1 MKALRIIVYMV
12 CLLFPLSCGEK
23 ESPDGPE
30 VPPLVPEG
38 EYVPVGKPDIKD
50 DIRVKV
56 LSGTASS
63 WQQGENIEKSF
74 DGSYETL
81 YHSSW
86 DNSAGGYFP
95 VTLTYSFSKGTDID
109 YLVYH
114 PRKSGSNGNFRET
127 EIHYKIRG
135 KEWSAAGKYDF
146 KGSGHPSKV
155 DFRTTLKDVE
165 SIRFTVWSG
174 AGDGQGFASCSE
186 MEFYRVNPDKFDPLS
201 LFTDRACSALRPG
214 VTDEDIRSCGSEFFR
229 NIAAYMKAGRYPTEF
244 RVQEYSAYPY
254 PEVVAWDLKISPYS
268 FMDGATG
275 IFSPGGEDMVV
286 LVDGLGNRQA
296 SVYVQNLDRPGGDGF
311 HGRSFPL
318 SDGVNQFKSM
328 DKGLL
333 YVVFQSDDYLT
344 ANPVKVHFA
353 GGRVNGLFDLRRH
366 KDTDWQR
373 LLGAAEYS
381 FFDVVGE
388 YSHLTFPT
396 SRFRAHTPDGAALV
410 RVFDSFVRAE
420 QELMGLYRYGRT
432 FPNRMRFIVIY
443 TSYMYATSYYTA
455 YNDSTLPQLCD
466 VLSLTTGSCWGPAHE
481 VGHCNQTRPGLKW
494 LGTTEVTNN
503 IMSEYV
509 QTTILRQP
517 SRLQTEDM
525 GEGLPNRYAKAWRD
539 ILAAGAP
546 HSTEGDVFCKLVP
559 FWQLQLYFGEVLGQT
574 PELREDK
581 GGFYPDVFE
590 HVRTSPDLGTA
601 GEQQTEFVLTCSKAS
616 GHNLLDFFTKWGF
629 LTPVDASIDDYGSG
643 RMTVTESRIE
653 EIRQRVEALGLPKPD
668 SPIEYITDNNKGLFK
683 TRPEVIPGSVS
694 VSSSG
699 TVTLTDWKN
708 VVVFEVRD
716 ADGGLVFASEGKL
729 APSSKAVF
737 SVPGGWNPSYR
748 LMAVSATGKRTDV
761 TP

>member
-1 MKALRIIVYMV
+1 M
-12 CLLFPLSCGEK
+12 
-23 ESPDGPE
+23 
-30 VPPLVPEG
+30 
-38 EYVPVGKPDIKD
+38 
-50 DIRVKV
+50 
-56 LSGTASS
+56 
-63 WQQGENIEKSF
+63 
-74 DGSYETL
+74 
-81 YHSSW
+81 
-86 DNSAGGYFP
+86 
-95 VTLTYSFSKGTDID
+95 
-109 YLVYH
+109 
-114 PRKSGSNGNFRET
+114 
-127 EIHYKIRG
+127 
-135 KEWSAAGKYDF
+135 
-146 KGSGHPSKV
+146 
-155 DFRTTLKDVE
+155 
-165 SIRFTVWSG
+165 
-174 AGDGQGFASCSE
+174 
-186 MEFYRVNPDKFDPLS
+186 
-201 LFTDRACSALRPG
+201 
-214 VTDEDIRSCGSEFFR
+214 
-229 NIAAYMKAGRYPTEF
+229 
-244 RVQEYSAYPY
+244 
-254 PEVVAWDLKISPYS
+254 
-268 FMDGATG
+268 
-275 IFSPGGEDMVV
+275 
-286 LVDGLGNRQA
+286 
-296 SVYVQNLDRPGGDGF
+296 
-311 HGRSFPL
+311 
-318 SDGVNQFKSM
+318 
-328 DKGLL
+328 
-333 YVVFQSDDYLT
+333 
-344 ANPVKVHFA
+344 
-353 GGRVNGLFDLRRH
+353 
-366 KDTDWQR
+366 
-373 LLGAAEYS
+373 
-381 FFDVVGE
+381 GE
-388 YSHLTFPT
+388 YSHLAFPT

-525 GEGLPNRYAKAWRD
+525 GKGCRTATPKPGGTFWPRARLIPQKATCSASSSLSGRSSSTSERFWGRHPSCGRTKEGSTPMSLNMSGLP
-539 ILAAGAP
+539 L
-546 HSTEGDVFCKLVP
+546 
-559 FWQLQLYFGEVLGQT
+559 
-574 PELREDK
+574 
-581 GGFYPDVFE
+581 
-590 HVRTSPDLGTA
+590 TSEPP

-716 ADGGLVFASEGKL
+716 ADGGLVLASEGKL

>member
-1 MKALRIIVYMV
+1 MWASEGRIGFVYTV
-12 CLLFPLSCGEK
+12 LG
-23 ESPDGPE
+23 
-30 VPPLVPEG
+30 
-38 EYVPVGKPDIKD
+38 DI
-50 DIRVKV
+50 
-56 LSGTASS
+56 L
-63 WQQGENIEKSF
+63 
-74 DGSYETL
+74 
-81 YHSSW
+81 
-86 DNSAGGYFP
+86 
-95 VTLTYSFSKGTDID
+95 
-109 YLVYH
+109 
-114 PRKSGSNGNFRET
+114 RKS
-127 EIHYKIRG
+127 Y
-135 KEWSAAGKYDF
+135 
-146 KGSGHPSKV
+146 
-155 DFRTTLKDVE
+155 LM
-165 SIRFTVWSG
+165 
-174 AGDGQGFASCSE
+174 AS
-186 MEFYRVNPDKFDPLS
+186 
-201 LFTDRACSALRPG
+201 
-214 VTDEDIRSCGSEFFR
+214 R
-229 NIAAYMKAGRYPTEF
+229 N
-244 RVQEYSAYPY
+244 S
-254 PEVVAWDLKISPYS
+254 
-268 FMDGATG
+268 
-275 IFSPGGEDMVV
+275 
-286 LVDGLGNRQA
+286 
-296 SVYVQNLDRPGGDGF
+296 
-311 HGRSFPL
+311 
-318 SDGVNQFKSM
+318 
-328 DKGLL
+328 
-333 YVVFQSDDYLT
+333 
-344 ANPVKVHFA
+344 
-353 GGRVNGLFDLRRH
+353 
-366 KDTDWQR
+366 
-373 LLGAAEYS
+373 
-381 FFDVVGE
+381 
-388 YSHLTFPT
+388 
-396 SRFRAHTPDGAALV
+396 
-410 RVFDSFVRAE
+410 
-420 QELMGLYRYGRT
+420 
-432 FPNRMRFIVIY
+432 
-443 TSYMYATSYYTA
+443 
-455 YNDSTLPQLCD
+455 
-466 VLSLTTGSCWGPAHE
+466 WGPAHE
-481 VGHCNQTRPGLKW
+481 IGHCNQTRPGVLW
-494 LGTTEVTNN
+494 GGNTEVTNN

-590 HVRTSPDLGTA
+590 YVRTSPDLGTA

-643 RMTVTESRIE
+643 RITVTESRIE